1 MHYEIKGG
9 AFPVVVCDLHDGEQM
24 ITERGSMVWM
34 TPNMRMETRGGG
46 LGRMFA
52 KAFSGESMFQNI
64 YTAQGD
70 GMITFGSS
78 FPGKI
83 LALDIRPGQEMI
95 LQKSA
100 FLAAETGVELS
111 IHFNKK
117 LGAGLFGGE
126 GFIMQ
131 RLSGRGTAFA
141 EIDGELVE
149 YELKAGEQLV
159 VDTGNVAGFT
169 DGVKMDIREVP
180 GLKNK
185 LLGGEGLAPDHAH
198 QRRRC
203 GDPTLHPDWKR
214 MKNMSEQMNGALSGG
229 QKGKTISTSGRFPS
243 VLCHAPDLSS
253 FALHVLAMLLM
264 LCDHLWATLLPQ
276 YAMLT
281 HIGRIAFPI
290 FAFLLAEGA
299 RHTHDPKNICSAC

>member
-9 AFPVVVCDLHDGEQM
+9 AFPVVVCNLHDGEQM

-34 TPNMRMETRGGG
+34 TPNMKTETSGGG

-64 YTAQGD
+64 YTAKGD

-100 FLAAETGVELS
+100 FLAAESGVELS

-117 LGAGLFGGE
+117 LGVGLFGGE

-131 RLSGRGTAFA
+131 RLSGQGMAFL
-141 EIDGELVE
+141 EIDGHVVE
-149 YELKAGEQLV
+149 YDLLPGQSLYI
-159 VDTGNVAGFT
+159 DTGHLAAMT
-169 DGVKMDIREVP
+169 DTVSLDVEMVKGVKNMM
-180 GLKNK
+180 
-185 LLGGEGLAPDHAH
+185 LGGEGLFNTKVTGPGHIWIQTMPFSKLA
-198 QRRRC
+198 
-203 GDPTLHPDWKR
+203 GLLSVGKR
-214 MKNMSEQMNGALSGG
+214 
-229 QKGKTISTSGRFPS
+229 
-243 VLCHAPDLSS
+243 
-253 FALHVLAMLLM
+253 
-264 LCDHLWATLLPQ
+264 
-276 YAMLT
+276 
-281 HIGRIAFPI
+281 
-290 FAFLLAEGA
+290 
-299 RHTHDPKNICSAC
+299 